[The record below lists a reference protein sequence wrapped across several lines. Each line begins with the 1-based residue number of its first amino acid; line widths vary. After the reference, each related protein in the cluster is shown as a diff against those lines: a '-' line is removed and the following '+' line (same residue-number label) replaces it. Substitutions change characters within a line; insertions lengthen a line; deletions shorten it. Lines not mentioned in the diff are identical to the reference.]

1 MNEDKIIEKLQKIF
15 NDIFTEQKV
24 IVNKNLSANEV
35 DEWDSLNHI
44 NLIVAIENE
53 FKFKFTLAEIQS
65 LKTVGDT
72 IKLIQKFQA

>member
-1 MNEDKIIEKLQKIF
+1 MNEDKIIKRLQKIF
-15 NDIFTEQKV
+15 NDIFTEKKV
-24 IVNKNLSANEV
+24 IVNKNLSANQV

-53 FKFKFTLAEIQS
+53 FKFKFTLEEIQS

-72 IKLIQKFQA
+72 IKLILHKI

>member
-15 NDIFTEQKV
+15 NDIFTEQQV
-24 IVNKNLSANEV
+24 MVSKNLSANEV

-53 FKFKFTLAEIQS
+53 FKFKFTLEEIQS

-72 IKLIQKFQA
+72 IKLILQKI

>member
-72 IKLIQKFQA
+72 IKLILRKI

>member
-15 NDIFTEQKV
+15 NDIFTEQQV
-24 IVNKNLSANEV
+24 MVSKNLSANEV

-53 FKFKFTLAEIQS
+53 FKFKFTLEEIQS

-72 IKLIQKFQA
+72 IKLILQKYE